1 MELIRC
7 HIDNFGVLCG
17 QTINFSGGLNA
28 FCLEN
33 GQGKSTLCAF
43 LKCML
48 YGLSDS
54 RRRDLSDNER
64 KHYMPWQGGTFGGS
78 LTLRFEGQI
87 YRIARSFGARPAED
101 RLEVYNEQTGELT
114 RALGTCPG
122 ETMLGMDAQGFASCA
137 LFSER
142 AFSLLVENESILS
155 LLGSEENEKSGS
167 LAAALSRL
175 ESERKLYEKRGG
187 HGLVAETDGEISRLT
202 ERQASLMQT
211 AEALPQKE
219 AEFLR
224 AKAELSALTESEGK
238 RFFSSFG
245 KTQKKKK
252 RHLRALSFLISVLI
266 LLLSFLIGYLAEPKF
281 YLGAFFALPFLFLA
295 FHRKKRNNSLQNG
308 KIKTKNSEIFEQR
321 YRACAACERAYEE
334 AMSAAE
340 EVSYLAV
347 QIENL
352 KKKRERFAWELSDI
366 KKTIELLSR
375 VGKDYRES
383 RTDST
388 RKGFAE
394 HLHALGEKHSER
406 YRLGDHF
413 SPSFL
418 QGNDYHTAEVLS
430 RGERDRV
437 SLARSLSLL
446 SAMPG
451 SKRPPLLLDDPFLS
465 YDDKRLSQALSA
477 LSVLAEDFQIVYLS
491 CSHSRMP

>member
-7 HIDNFGVLCG
+7 HIDNFGVLSG
-17 QTINFSGGLNA
+17 HTINFSEGLNA

-64 KHYMPWQGGTFGGS
+64 KHYTPWQGGTFGGS
-78 LTLRFEGQI
+78 LTLRFEGKA
-87 YRIARSFGARPAED
+87 YRLTRSFGTRPAED
-101 RLEVYNEQTGELT
+101 RLEVYDEQTGALT
-114 RALGTCPG
+114 HTLGTCPG

-142 AFSLLVENESILS
+142 AFSPLVENESLLS

-167 LAAALSRL
+167 LATALARL

-187 HGLVAETDGEISRLT
+187 RGLVAETDSEISRLA
-202 ERQASLMQT
+202 ERRASLTQI
-211 AEALPQKE
+211 AEELPRRE
-219 AEFLR
+219 ADFLR
-224 AKAELSALTESEGK
+224 AKAELSALTESEGR
-238 RFFSSFG
+238 RFFPSFE
-245 KTQKKKK
+245 KASKKKK
-252 RHLRALSFLISVLI
+252 RHIRALSFLISLVI
-266 LLLSFLIGYLAEPKF
+266 LLLSFSIGYLTDPKF

-295 FHRKKRNNSLQNG
+295 FRRKKRNNSLQN
-308 KIKTKNSEIFEQR
+308 KKKFSNSEVFEQR
-321 YRACAACERAYEE
+321 YRACATCERAYEE
-334 AMSAAE
+334 AMNAAE

-352 KKKRERFAWELSDI
+352 KKKRDHFAWELSDI
-366 KKTIELLSR
+366 KKTIEILTS

-394 HLHALGEKHSER
+394 HLHALGEQHSER

-418 QGNDYHTAEVLS
+418 HGNDYHAAEVLS

-446 SAMPG
+446 SAMPKA
-451 SKRPPLLLDDPFLS
+451 KRPPLLLDDPFLS
-465 YDDKRLSQALSA
+465 YDDRRLALALSA
-477 LSVLAEDFQIVYLS
+477 LSVLARDFQIIYLS